1 MRNAF
6 DMGQSEAG
14 GTANPTGLRFDSSG
28 FALALDGATGLVTL
42 RIKGSVDA
50 AEGEQLAQGFATI
63 LAEARKRAPALRIL
77 WDNREG
83 MIFSSG
89 PLQKLTEQLR
99 DAYQPGDRTAILVSS
114 SLMKVEART
123 RTNERH
129 AIFLSETAAM
139 TWLNAWR

>member
-6 DMGQSEAG
+6 DMGQGEAG
-14 GTANPTGLRFDSSG
+14 GTANPTGLRFDSRA
-28 FALALDGATGLVTL
+28 FALALDGASGLITL
-42 RIKGSVDA
+42 RIKGAVDA
-50 AEGEQLAQGFATI
+50 AEGEQMAQAFPAV
-63 LAEARKRAPALRIL
+63 LAEARKRAQPLRIL

-89 PLQKLTEQLR
+89 PLEQVTAQLR
-99 DAYQPGDRTAILVSS
+99 DAYLPGDRTAILVSS
-114 SLMKVEART
+114 SLMKAEART

>member
-6 DMGQSEAG
+6 DMGQGEAG
-14 GTANPTGLRFDSSG
+14 GTANPTGVRFDAG
-28 FALALDGATGLVTL
+28 AFALALDGATGLVTL
-42 RIKGSVDA
+42 RIKGSIDA
-50 AEGEQLAQGFATI
+50 ADSEQLAQGFSTV
-63 LAEARKRAPALRIL
+63 LAEARKRAQPLRIL

-89 PLQKLTEQLR
+89 PLEKLTTQLR

-114 SLMKVEART
+114 SLMKAEART

>member
-6 DMGQSEAG
+6 DMGQGEAG
-14 GTANPTGLRFDSSG
+14 GTANSTGLRFDSG
-28 FALALDGATGLVTL
+28 AFALALDGATGLITL
-42 RIKGSVDA
+42 RIKGSIDA
-50 AEGEQLAQGFATI
+50 VEGEQLAQGFSNV
-63 LAEARKRAPALRIL
+63 LAEARKRAQPLRIL

-89 PLQKLTEQLR
+89 PLEKLTTQLR
-99 DAYQPGDRTAILVSS
+99 HAYQPGDRTAILVSS
-114 SLMKVEART
+114 SLMKAEART